1 MTASENLQYT
11 IIGTLIAD
19 PKLIGETITKLLP
32 SDFSSLAARGLYE
45 TIAAMHLSG
54 SPITTFTVLDKAG
67 EEYGE
72 AILEASRL
80 CTDDLDYYLNEVRK
94 KSKIA
99 DIQKIAAQLAST
111 DDDASIEKLL
121 ARLNGMD
128 CARRTVKCI
137 SAYDA
142 AIDFIN
148 SKSEAPP
155 EYFKW
160 GISELDQ
167 KLYVE
172 AGDFVVVGGFPSA
185 GKTMLSLQFANKLA
199 DTKRVGYFSF
209 ETSPRKLFDRLI
221 SHVAQI
227 PLASIKKHE
236 MQSHEWVAATNAA
249 RILSEKKIDFISAS
263 GMTVRDVRA
272 IALNQRYEVVF
283 IDYLQLV
290 SSHGAN
296 RYEEVTNISKD
307 LHVFAQENGM
317 TVVALAQLSRPEK
330 NAGKMTPPNMSSFR
344 ESGQIEQDADVALL
358 LWPSD
363 PDDNRSSRV
372 LKCGKN
378 KDGERFRI
386 ELQFDGSRQT
396 FRQTADDDVPDWV
409 KAAENAPMI
418 SMEELYGK

>member
-19 PKLIGETITKLLP
+19 PKLIGETLTKLLP

-45 TIAAMHLSG
+45 TIAAMHLAE

-80 CTDDLDYYLNEVRK
+80 YTDDLDYYLNEVRK

-111 DDDASIEKLL
+111 DDVASIEKLL
-121 ARLNGMD
+121 ARLNGMG
-128 CARRTVKCI
+128 CNRRTVKCI

-148 SKSEAPP
+148 SKCEAPP

-185 GKTMLSLQFANKLA
+185 GKTMLSLQFANKLS

-236 MQSHEWVAATNAA
+236 MQSHEWAAAAHAA

-272 IALNQRYEVVF
+272 ISLNQRYEVVF

-330 NAGKMTPPNMSSFR
+330 NAGKMTPP
-344 ESGQIEQDADVALL
+344 I
-358 LWPSD
+358 
-363 PDDNRSSRV
+363 
-372 LKCGKN
+372 
-378 KDGERFRI
+378 
-386 ELQFDGSRQT
+386 
-396 FRQTADDDVPDWV
+396 
-409 KAAENAPMI
+409 
-418 SMEELYGK
+418 